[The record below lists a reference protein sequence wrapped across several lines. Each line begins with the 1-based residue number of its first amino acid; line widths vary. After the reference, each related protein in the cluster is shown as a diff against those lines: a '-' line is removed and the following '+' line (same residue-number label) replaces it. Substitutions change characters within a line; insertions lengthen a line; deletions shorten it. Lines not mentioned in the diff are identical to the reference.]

1 MGSVREIL
9 RAKGSQVHTIDRAA
23 TVFAAIDQM
32 TQHNVG
38 ALVVMEGDQ
47 VCGIVTERDYLRKIA
62 LQGRSSK
69 TTPVAQVMSAPVVCV
84 RPDDTI
90 EACLA
95 TMTQERCRH
104 LPVQG
109 DEGLAG
115 VISIG
120 DCVKQLVKEQGAEI
134 RHLQDF
140 IQGRYG

>member
-1 MGSVREIL
+1 MSSVRDIL
-9 RAKGSQVHTIDRAA
+9 RTKGSQVHTIDRWA
-23 TVFAAIDQM
+23 TVYAAIDSM
-32 TQHNVG
+32 TQQNVG
-38 ALVVMEGDQ
+38 ALVVVEGDH

-62 LQGRSSK
+62 LQGRSSR
-69 TTPVAQVMSAPVVCV
+69 TTTVDEILSSPVVCV
-84 RPDDTI
+84 RPEDTV
-90 EACLA
+90 ADCLA

-115 VISIG
+115 VVSIG
-120 DCVKQLVKEQGAEI
+120 DCVKQLVREQRTEI